1 MNKPISLPV
10 GTICPHGKGMKQST
24 LWVRVQDHMRLK
36 IALEASLSTPLDR
49 VGFTEFNIKA
59 MYIATTRFDVTG
71 VPTGNEV
78 DVQHETVS
86 CNIKVFTCTSRSIS

>member
-1 MNKPISLPV
+1 M
-10 GTICPHGKGMKQST
+10 GQSSRSHEAEDSFGG
-24 LWVRVQDHMRLK
+24 L
-36 IALEASLSTPLDR
+36 AGASLSTPLDR

-71 VPTGNEV
+71 VPTGDEV